1 MLKLAAAYTGAQ
13 KIGLLVLS
21 PSISPKRVKRKTRL
35 TRNLIHKRAPFFSS
49 QWFAEPRL
57 LPTLLT
63 FYLKS
68 HRKTMIIQARASVLI
83 AQPEITVF
91 EYIAIN
97 FFENYPRW
105 SPEVVELEALT
116 PGPLRLGTQARQVR
130 IDVGR
135 RTESTFQIVA
145 YQAARRIGFESLS
158 SPFYRARYD
167 LEPVNTGTRLT
178 FAFEVHL
185 GFIYTPFEPLITA
198 SMKAG
203 SERVV
208 HHLKR
213 LLEPETRW
221 QPEWLATPS
230 YESRVE

>member
-1 MLKLAAAYTGAQ
+1 MLKG
-13 KIGLLVLS
+13 
-21 PSISPKRVKRKTRL
+21 
-35 TRNLIHKRAPFFSS
+35 
-49 QWFAEPRL
+49 
-57 LPTLLT
+57 LT
-63 FYLKS
+63 FYPKS
-68 HRKTMIIQARASVLI
+68 KRKPMITQAKASVLI
-83 AQPEITVF
+83 AQPEAPVF
-91 EYIAIN
+91 AYIAIN
-97 FFENYPRW
+97 FFENYPLW

-130 IDVGR
+130 IDLGH

-145 YQAARRIGFESLS
+145 YQAARRIYFESLS

-213 LLEPETRW
+213 LLEPETGV
-221 QPEWLATPS
+221 QSACLEPS
-230 YESRVE
+230 S